1 MPQPVISFKTNE
13 LNSQYI
19 TIELVAY
26 NNKTRTL
33 NIQKS
38 SITEIWVQEY
48 DVNVQILTKGIYE
61 FSFDTTDLA
70 KEFVEVAL
78 SRPMWNNR

>member
-26 NNKTRTL
+26 NDKLRTL

-38 SITEIWVQEY
+38 SITEIWVEEY
-48 DVNVQILTKGIYE
+48 VVNVQILTKGIYE